1 MNAPPAK
8 RGRPLDPT
16 KADQILEVAGLFF
29 MSKGLHAT
37 SMDDIAHA
45 ASMSKLTLYRRFP
58 NKEALFTAVIES
70 KCKGAVPDH
79 LFDVFDQYEL
89 AHAVR
94 YFLRAFATFLLDEP
108 AVSMF
113 RMIGSVGGVEPALA
127 DLYYRSGPK
136 RIKDSL
142 RKKFTQLKIN
152 GQLKVENPDFCVE
165 FLTSSVLGSDMYMK
179 RHLHLT
185 QYFSENEIEVLVETI
200 TGNFLTLYGAD

>member
-16 KADQILEVAGLFF
+16 KADQILETAGKFF
-29 MSKGLHAT
+29 LSKGLHAT

-45 ASMSKLTLYRRFP
+45 AAMSKLTLYRRFP

-79 LFDVFDQYEL
+79 LFDVFDQYDL

-108 AVSMF
+108 AVSMY
-113 RMIGSVGGVEPALA
+113 RMIGSVGGAEPDLA
-127 DLYYRSGPK
+127 ELYYRSGPK
-136 RIKDSL
+136 RIKDNL
-142 RKKFTQLKIN
+142 RKKFIQLQISGN
-152 GQLKVENPDFCVE
+152 LRTDNPNLCVE
-165 FLTSSVLGSDMYMK
+165 FLTSAVLGSDMYMK
-179 RHLHLT
+179 RHLHLK
-185 QYFSENEIEVLVETI
+185 QRFHRNEIEALVDNT
-200 TGNFLTLYGAD
+200 TDNFLALYGAD